1 MLERVIETRRRDIGG
16 FEVARALPASALR
29 MVGPFIFLD
38 HMGPATF
45 APGHGMDV
53 RPHPH
58 IGLAT
63 VTYLFAGEVFH
74 RDSIG
79 VAQSIRPGE
88 VNWMTAG
95 AGIVHSER
103 SASDVRRDG
112 GPLHGMQSWV
122 ALPVEQEERA
132 PSFTHHGSSELPELS
147 ERGVSAR
154 LIAGSAYGLKSPVST
169 YSPLFYLHVDL
180 IAGAAFSLPNEHE
193 ERAIYIVEGSLEH
206 DGRIYESGRLLVFQT
221 GEATVKA
228 PVSSRVMLL
237 GGAPVGDRFIWWNLV
252 SSRKDRIRQGKDDWA
267 AGKFRLP
274 PGDDQEFIPA
284 PDSPPLP

>member
-16 FEVARALPASALR
+16 FEVARALPSAVRR

-58 IGLAT
+58 IGLST

-74 RDSIG
+74 RDSLG

-95 AGIVHSER
+95 SGITHSER
-103 SASDVRRDG
+103 SVGEVRRNG
-112 GPLHGMQSWV
+112 GPLHGIQSWV
-122 ALPVEQEERA
+122 ALRVEQEERA
-132 PSFTHHGSSELPELS
+132 PSFVHHDAAQLPTFEEHGST
-147 ERGVSAR
+147 AR
-154 LIAGSAYGLKSPVST
+154 LIAGDAYGLGSPVST
-169 YSPLFYLHVDL
+169 YSPLFYVHLEL
-180 IAGAAFSLPNEHE
+180 AAHARFALPDEHE
-193 ERAIYIVEGSLEH
+193 ERAAYIVEGSIEH
-206 DGRIYESGRLLVFQT
+206 EGRSYGAGRLLVFLQ
-221 GEATVKA
+221 GEATISSTV
-228 PVSSRVMLL
+228 PSRVILL
-237 GGAPVGDRFIWWNLV
+237 GGAPIGERFIWWNLV
-252 SSRKDRIRQGKDDWA
+252 SSRRDRIRQGKEDWI
-267 AGKFRLP
+267 AGKFELP
-274 PGDDQEFIPA
+274 PGDDREFIPA